1 MNNYISESIQ
11 YKLYKSFL
19 TVFLGSSIDGCVS
32 AIIDRLASLV
42 DPTSTLVDA
51 PSS

>member
-19 TVFLGSSIDGCVS
+19 TVFLGSSIDACVS
-32 AIIDRLASLV
+32 ATVDRLASLV
-42 DPTSTLVDA
+42 EPTLTLVDA